1 MSVGLK
7 LLVVRRRIMAAL
19 IRRAGVPGLLLLG
32 GLFLTGC
39 GQAGLAGVT
48 QACDHVERGI
58 RAYDRAAVLEASDPS
73 RSDLRATT
81 RREFMKATHFAARA
95 STQNGHWTA
104 FATSLSEVHRVG
116 IDSVVPTLRMQC
128 ETIRSGDY
136 YY

>member
-1 MSVGLK
+1 MASL
-7 LLVVRRRIMAAL
+7 VRRASIA
-19 IRRAGVPGLLLLG
+19 
-32 GLFLTGC
+32 GLFVVSGTLLAAC
-39 GQAGLAGVT
+39 GQAGLAGVQ

-58 RAYDRAAVLEASDPS
+58 RAYDRSIATTTTDPV
-73 RSDLRATT
+73 RRQLRATT
-81 RREFMKATHFAARA
+81 QREFMAASHFAARA

-128 ETIRSGDY
+128 STIRSGDY